1 MIQGRYQV
9 VTPPPFT
16 VGGEVTG
23 IIEAVGSNVSGW
35 EVGEL
40 CCCSGGGFAE
50 QVRVPAH
57 SLIKLPQDFDVRD
70 FPSPYG
76 YQTAVFALQHRG
88 MLQAGETLLVLG
100 AAGGVGITTVEIGKS
115 MGATVI
121 AAASTDEK
129 LEECRKMG
137 ADHLIN
143 YSGLDYKGLRDAIRD
158 AAPNGVDVV
167 FDPVR
172 RAREKTI
179 AQTWGPFNFAHCRRE
194 WVPAGGRRVH
204 GALRPEPGGERAVPG
219 GRLRSRRHSR
229 RASQSRPHEVRHR
242 NPCTPDAFA
251 SKVTVMNVAAE
262 TPRWWGRR
270 GVTGR

>member
-1 MIQGRYQV
+1 
-9 VTPPPFT
+9 

-129 LEECRKMG
+129 LAECRKMG

-172 RAREKTI
+172 REQPCLRKLEVHLLIVAAMMGQVGDEYTEPCVRNLAEN
-179 AQTWGPFNFAHCRRE
+179 GRYLVVGFAAGDIPA
-194 WVPAGGRRVH
+194 VPANLVLMRCVQTSMWAECLCKESEVMWLQKCVAGG
-204 GALRPEPGGERAVPG
+204 L
-219 GRLRSRRHSR
+219 
-229 RASQSRPHEVRHR
+229 
-242 NPCTPDAFA
+242 
-251 SKVTVMNVAAE
+251 
-262 TPRWWGRR
+262 
-270 GVTGR
+270 GVG

>member
-23 IIEAVGSNVSGW
+23 IIEAVGANVSGW

-129 LEECRKMG
+129 LAECRKMG

-172 RAREKTI
+172 RERSLS
-179 AQTWGPFNFAHCRRE
+179 AQLEGGHLDDNLDT
-194 WVPAGGRRVH
+194 VMAGGCRLATSTRSPASGTWRRM
-204 GALRPEPGGERAVPG
+204 GG
-219 GRLRSRRHSR
+219 
-229 RASQSRPHEVRHR
+229 
-242 NPCTPDAFA
+242 T
-251 SKVTVMNVAAE
+251 
-262 TPRWWGRR
+262 
-270 GVTGR
+270 